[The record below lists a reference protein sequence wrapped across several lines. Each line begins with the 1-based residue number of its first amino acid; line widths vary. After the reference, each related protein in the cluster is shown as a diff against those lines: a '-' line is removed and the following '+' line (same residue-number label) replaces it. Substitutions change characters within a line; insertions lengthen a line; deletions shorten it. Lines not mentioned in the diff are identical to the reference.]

1 MFKNIFDYVKSHASA
16 ILATALAVSKAGLL
30 GKVGAAI
37 VSAVAIACGV
47 S

>member
-1 MFKNIFDYVKSHASA
+1 MSNIIQWFRSHSAA

-30 GKVGAAI
+30 GKVGTAI
-37 VSAVAIACGV
+37 VTALAVACGV

>member
-1 MFKNIFDYVKSHASA
+1 MFSQISTWFRSHAAA

-30 GKVGAAI
+30 GKVGTAVVAAM
-37 VSAVAIACGV
+37 AAACGV